1 MKIVC
6 YDQTEVTI
14 DIPNHLTH
22 IGVMVSGGCDS
33 AILLYL
39 VLKEIPIAILN

>member
-1 MKIVC
+1 MKMVC

-14 DIPNHLTH
+14 DIPKHLTH
-22 IGVMVSGGCDS
+22 IGVMVSGGFDS

-39 VLKEIPIAILN
+39 VIV